1 MITKMT
7 LVNIT
12 GPRDDIDRMADQY
25 LSHYEIHLV
34 NALKELSEISTLK
47 PYTSPNPYE
56 PWLEKIAKLL
66 DLTHVSND
74 HQHLD
79 RPYSFEQAKNL
90 VTEIDSSLV
99 KEQSELEHLQAE
111 YDDAKAKA
119 DAFAPFIGI
128 NFPMEKILAMSH
140 IKFRFGRFTKEN
152 YLKFKKYIDRMVPSI
167 FVPAKEVDGYVYGV
181 YFTPVESRQ
190 RVDALYLS
198 LAWERIYLPEE
209 TGTLKSIYQAYSNQA
224 QNLNKQIKD
233 SKMQLRA
240 LITPVVPDLMAAQ
253 SRLEDLSRA
262 YGVRKYAAITREEFA
277 QKETRYLLIG
287 WMEHD
292 DAIKLEHEVAD
303 DESISMY
310 IEDDEDNKDQTPP
323 TKMKNNLFV
332 RPFELLTKMYGVPN
346 YREMDPTILVAL
358 TYTLLFGAMFGDV
371 GQGLILFLVGL
382 IGVFNPKL
390 RPLGML
396 SAVGLSSTFFGF
408 LYGSIFGFED
418 VLPALWLRPMAAMTE
433 IPFFGRLNTVFIVAV
448 CFGLFLI
455 ILTMTMNIIQEFK
468 NGNRWNALLDKN
480 GLAGLIFYGTMVLI
494 LVLYMTNNPIPA
506 SALLVAILAIS
517 LAIIAFKEQIIAKLE
532 DKKEENGD
540 SLVIE
545 LLTVFFETFET
556 LLTYFSNSISFVR
569 VGAFAISHGAMMG
582 VVLMFAGAE
591 NGGSINWLVILLGN
605 LFVIG
610 FEGLVVAIQVL
621 RLEFYEIFSHFYKGD
636 GIEFKNTLVK

>member
-12 GPRDDIDRMADQY
+12 GPRDDIDRMADEY

-56 PWLEKIAKLL
+56 PWLEKIDTLL
-66 DLTHVSND
+66 QLTNVNNE
-74 HQHLD
+74 HQHID
-79 RPYSFEQAKNL
+79 KPYSFDEAKHL
-90 VTEIDSSLV
+90 ITDIDHSLV
-99 KEQSELEHLQAE
+99 NEQSELEHLRSQ
-111 YDDAKAKA
+111 YNDVNDKAT
-119 DAFAPFIGI
+119 AFKPFVGLD
-128 NFPMEKILAMSH
+128 FDLEKILSMSH

-152 YLKFKKYIDRMVPSI
+152 YLKFKKYIDRVVPSI
-167 FVPAKEVDGYVYGV
+167 FIPAEETDTHVYGV

-209 TGTLKSIYQAYSNQA
+209 KGQPKDIYARYANQSEQLSRKIA
-224 QNLNKQIKD
+224 D
-233 SKMQLRA
+233 SKSKLRA
-240 LITPVVPDLMAAQ
+240 LITPAIPDLLTAQ
-253 SRLEDLSRA
+253 SRLEDLSKA

-277 QKETRYLLIG
+277 RKETRYLVIG
-287 WMEHD
+287 WMEQKVAKQLAQEVSD
-292 DAIKLEHEVAD
+292 DSLIT
-303 DESISMY
+303 MY
-310 IEDDEDNKDQTPP
+310 IEDDEDNKNQTPP
-323 TKMKNNLFV
+323 TKMKNNLFI

-346 YREMDPTILVAL
+346 YREMDPTFLVAL
-358 TYTLLFGAMFGDV
+358 TYTILFGAMFGDV
-371 GQGLILFLVGL
+371 GQGLVLFLVGL
-382 IGVFNPKL
+382 IGVFKPKL
-390 RPLGML
+390 RPLTIL
-396 SAVGLSSTFFGF
+396 SSVGLSSTIFGF

-418 VLPALWLRPMAAMTE
+418 VIPTLWLNPMEHMTE

-448 CFGLFLI
+448 CFGLFLMI
-455 ILTMTMNIIQEFK
+455 MTMTINIWQQWK
-468 NGNRWNALLDKN
+468 NNNRWEALLDKN
-480 GLAGLIFYGTMVLI
+480 GIAGLIFYGILVFM
-494 LVLYMTNNPIPA
+494 LVLYMTGNPIPA
-506 SALLVAILAIS
+506 TALLGIVLALS
-517 LAIIAFKEQIIAKLE
+517 LLTIAFKDEIITKLE
-532 DKKEENGD
+532 HKKDENGD
-540 SLVIE
+540 GIVIK

-591 NGGSINWLVILLGN
+591 NADQINWLVIILGN

-636 GIEFKNTLVK
+636 GIEFKNSWSK